1 MAEIISSNIK
11 PPLPPP
17 SGNISSLVSSD
28 TLNTLSKS
36 STPQT
41 FGDQLLKIAAQQVLA
56 AASKSKLAQLTK
68 QKATLIQ
75 EGVQLDIQHQATLL
89 KLEQAKTPKKQ
100 IVNGKETDIPAE
112 ITEEEYQAALI
123 IENGGTLPNGQ
134 QIKGNYPTAKENLQK
149 RKDENQKQIDDIIKD
164 PFKAQKDQLKKL
176 KSKLN
181 NREKK
186 TKAERKEAR
195 KKKVKAVLNG
205 AKAAKSLVPVVTLF
219 LVNKIAEIIA
229 QNDKIGQ
236 LVDDTNAIIE
246 EANLSNDPIKLQNA
260 KLARDNAIRIITDNE
275 NKIRKINGD
284 IQRISTYINIFTTI
298 INIISAIPIPT
309 AVPPGIGIPVN
320 LIIRFVKILDR
331 ANRIVISLSA
341 YLPTVLLS
349 LEKAI
354 QILND
359 YKSQLLNINGEIDN
373 AATTSGYSN
382 FFLTDPTG
390 TNEFP
395 EYKGFKFAI
404 KEEENPKFVVRGF
417 KRRYA
422 VAINKR
428 GVEALKSEYSFTL
441 DPNDLI
447 DQLKLIIDQ
456 RNLSADS
463 PSSFGS
469 IGPNGNTGGGTGEIG
484 GAGNTS
490 SQFQV
495 STPSSSNISIAQK
508 AAFTKPPEPTDIQ
521 GPTKTLTERIPL
533 SIKKKAYLAG
543 LVIAPTPPTPPNIKI
558 DAAYI
563 LKEDQKWQA
572 AYKKYKNQASKDILR
587 LES

>member
-11 PPLPPP
+11 PPLPP
-17 SGNISSLVSSD
+17 STDNVSSLLPSN

-36 STPQT
+36 AAPKT
-41 FGDQLLKIAAQQVLA
+41 FGDQLPKIAAQQVLA

-68 QKATLIQ
+68 QKAALIQ
-75 EGVQLDIQHQATLL
+75 EGIQLDIQHQATLL

-100 IVNGKETDIPAE
+100 IQNGQTVEIPAE

-123 IENGGTLPNGQ
+123 VENGGTLPNGQ
-134 QIKGNYPTAKENLQK
+134 QTKGNYPTAKENLQK
-149 RKDENQKQIDDIIKD
+149 RKDENQKQIDDILKD

-176 KSKLN
+176 KSKLD

-205 AKAAKSLVPVVTLF
+205 AKAAKSLVPVITLF

-229 QNDKIGQ
+229 QNDKIGK

-246 EANLSNDPIKLQNA
+246 SANLSNDPVKLQNA

-284 IQRISTYINIFTTI
+284 IQRISTYINIFSTI

-309 AVPPGIGIPVN
+309 AVPPGIGFPTS

-341 YLPTVLLS
+341 YLPTILLS
-349 LEKAI
+349 LDKAI

-373 AATTSGYSN
+373 ATTSSGYSD
-382 FFLTDPTG
+382 FFLTEPTG

-404 KEEENPKFVVRGF
+404 REENDPKFVVRGF

-428 GVEALKSEYSFTL
+428 GIESVKSEYSFTL

-456 RNLSADS
+456 RNLSADTS
-463 PSSFGS
+463 SSFGS
-469 IGPNGNTGGGTGEIG
+469 IGPGGNIIGGGVGE
-484 GAGNTS
+484 AGSTS

-495 STPSSSNISIAQK
+495 STPSSSNISTAQK
-508 AAFTKPPEPTDIQ
+508 AAFTKPPEPTDIE
-521 GPTKTLTERIPL
+521 GPTKTLKEKIPL
-533 SIKKKAYLAG
+533 SLKKKAYLAG
-543 LVIAPTPPTPPNIKI
+543 LVIAPTPPTPPNVKI

-563 LKEDQKWQA
+563 LKENQKWQT
-572 AYKKYKNQASKDILR
+572 AYKKYQSQAGKDILK